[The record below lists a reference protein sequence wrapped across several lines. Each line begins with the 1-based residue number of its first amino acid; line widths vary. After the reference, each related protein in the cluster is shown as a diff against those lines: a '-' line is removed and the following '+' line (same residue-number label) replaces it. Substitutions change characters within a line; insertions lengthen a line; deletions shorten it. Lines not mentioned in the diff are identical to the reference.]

1 MKNAAYMLPFLLAAA
16 LLAGSCGKRE
26 ESPRPVP
33 QQVDLQLR
41 AVWRGA
47 ASRTELGPVGG
58 GAPES
63 EQEVRWSVG
72 DRIAVWAFDAETG
85 AVQLDRT
92 LFTFATYN
100 ADYASADFRAT
111 AGEMPVGTYT
121 YYAFYPAEAAT
132 GAAAG
137 GTAFDLEIPAVQTG
151 DYDPA
156 ADLMAATATGA
167 RLPAVGSSHP
177 SAQEPPQLVFRHL
190 THLLRIEIPGG
201 RNRLGREIKRLE
213 ITFPREVAGR
223 VAFDAAHPETAALAD
238 GTRTVTLD
246 FPDDRLLTE
255 SAPEAPRYAWVYIW
269 PGALEGEIDF
279 RAYDTAGVP
288 SKKKTVAVSKSAA
301 AQRITPVRLTV
312 PASLFS
318 DGDTNGVTYLELDPT
333 VNFLGEEL
341 TSLTL
346 SGQTFVKPFTT
357 ETTET
362 LAVAPTAA
370 GSFRFA
376 LCKPAA
382 EVAGTE
388 LGVTY
393 TSEHAALPGYKFALP
408 ASLTASEEYHL
419 FRIGVPYLF
428 FEDFVT
434 TSGSDYHYDS
444 KTTATS
450 EDTHCQA
457 NSLGNANLPGWTG
470 ARWKTQANTSLSASA
485 YNSSWGSSTHT
496 AGRVDSP
503 VLPITGTS
511 VIAVAY
517 DFGGKSDNNEG
528 TCNFGIST
536 STDGPINGGKGG
548 NATLPDTEIEG
559 FAVGSN
565 GSFTNFPTK
574 KTATI
579 PAAPVGTRLSWCC
592 NKTSGQWLGSYAY
605 IFLDNI
611 KVSVGGKVQND
622 QLNYRSYFGADKTI
636 LAQ

>member
-41 AVWRGA
+41 AVWGGA

-92 LFTFATYN
+92 HFTFATYN

-111 AGEMPVGTYT
+111 AAEMPAGTYT

-177 SAQEPPQLVFRHL
+177 SVQEPPQLAFRHL

-223 VAFDAAHPETAALAD
+223 VAFDAAHPEAAALAD

-255 SAPEAPRYAWVYIW
+255 STPEAPRYAWVYIW
-269 PGALEGEIDF
+269 PGDLEGEIAF

-288 SKKKTVAVSKSAA
+288 SEATTAAVSKSAA

-312 PASLFS
+312 PPSPFS
-318 DGDTNGVTYLELDPT
+318 GITYIELDPT

-346 SGQTFVKPFTT
+346 SGQTFFKPFTT

-393 TSEHAALPGYKFALP
+393 ESEHAALPGYRFVLP
-408 ASLTASEEYHL
+408 ASLAASADFHT

-428 FEDFVT
+428 FEDF
-434 TSGSDYHYDS
+434 SGAGNGNHNYSQR
-444 KTTATS
+444 TAAS
-450 EDTHCQA
+450 SREDQA
-457 NSLGNANLPGWTG
+457 NSLESVNLPGWTG
-470 ARWKTQANTSLSASA
+470 ARWETQANALSASA
-485 YNSSWGSSTHT
+485 YTSRWGSSTHT

-503 VLPITGTS
+503 VLPITGTTA
-511 VIAVAY
+511 IAVSY

-528 TCNFGIST
+528 TCNFGISA
-536 STDGPINGGKGG
+536 STDGPINGGRQG
-548 NATLPDTEIEG
+548 NATLPETEIEG

-565 GSFTNFPTK
+565 GSFTNFPTPR
-574 KTATI
+574 TPSI

-592 NKTSGQWLGSYAY
+592 NKTSGSLGGSFTY

>member
-1 MKNAAYMLPFLLAAA
+1 MKNAAHILPFLLAAA
-16 LLAGSCGKRE
+16 LLAASCDKRE
-26 ESPRPVP
+26 EALQPVQ

-41 AVWRGA
+41 AVWGG
-47 ASRTELGPVGG
+47 ASRTELGPVGD
-58 GAPES
+58 GAAES
-63 EQEVRWSVG
+63 AQEVRWSIG

-111 AGEMPVGTYT
+111 AAEMPVGTYT
-121 YYAFYPAEAAT
+121 YYAFYPAEAAA

-151 DYDPA
+151 AYDPA
-156 ADLMAATATGA
+156 ADLMVATATGA
-167 RLPAVGSSHP
+167 RLPVIGSSYP
-177 SAQEPPQLVFRHL
+177 STSEPPQLAFRHL

-201 RNRLGREIKRLE
+201 RNGLGREIKRLE

-223 VAFDAAHPETAALAD
+223 VAFDAAHPEAAALAG

-246 FPDDRLLTE
+246 FPDDKLLTE
-255 SAPEAPRYAWVYIW
+255 STPETPRYAWVCIW
-269 PGALEGEIDF
+269 PGALEGEIAF

-288 SKKKTVAVSKSAA
+288 SGAVTAAVSKEAA

-312 PASLFS
+312 PPSPFS
-318 DGDTNGVTYLELDPT
+318 GITYIELDPT

-341 TSLTL
+341 TGLTL
-346 SGQTFVKPFTT
+346 SGQTFFKPFTT

-362 LAVAPTAA
+362 LTVAPTAA

-376 LCKPAA
+376 VCKPAA
-382 EVAGTE
+382 EIAGTE

-393 TSEHAALPGYKFALP
+393 TSEHAALPGYRFALP
-408 ASLTASEEYHL
+408 ASLAASADFHT

-434 TSGSDYHYDS
+434 TSGSDYNYAS
-444 KTTATS
+444 KTTFSS
-450 EDTHCQA
+450 EDSHCQA
-457 NSLGNANLPGWTG
+457 NSLGNANLSGWTG

-511 VIAVAY
+511 AIAVAY

-548 NATLPDTEIEG
+548 NATLPETEIEG

-574 KTATI
+574 KTASI

-592 NKTSGQWLGSYAY
+592 NKTSGQILGSYAY

-611 KVSVGGKVQND
+611 KVSVGSEVKNG
-622 QLNYRSYFGADKTI
+622 QLDYRSCFGADKTI

>member
-41 AVWRGA
+41 AVWGGA

-137 GTAFDLEIPAVQTG
+137 GTAFDLKIPAVQTG

-177 SAQEPPQLVFRHL
+177 SAQEPPQLAFRHL

-223 VAFDAAHPETAALAD
+223 VAFDAAHPEAAALAD

-255 SAPEAPRYAWVYIW
+255 STPEAPRYAWVYIW
-269 PGALEGEIDF
+269 PGDLEGEIAF

-288 SKKKTVAVSKSAA
+288 SEATTAAVSKSAA

-312 PASLFS
+312 PPSPFS
-318 DGDTNGVTYLELDPT
+318 GITYIELDPA

-346 SGQTFVKPFTT
+346 SGHTFVKPFTT

-376 LCKPAA
+376 VCKPAA

-393 TSEHAALPGYKFALP
+393 ESEHALLENRALALPGTLTP
-408 ASLTASEEYHL
+408 AGDYCTVP
-419 FRIGVPYLF
+419 FTVPYLF
-428 FEDFVT
+428 EENFDQA
-434 TSGSDYHYDS
+434 SGASRDGNNDKDMLDQH
-444 KTTATS
+444 
-450 EDTHCQA
+450 
-457 NSLGNANLPGWTG
+457 NVLGGWSA
-470 ARWKTQANTSLSASA
+470 ARYSISAGKAIRISA
-485 YNSSWGSSTHT
+485 YLASSLYTDPDHGDNHRGRLDTPFLPLKKAAKITVSYRVAGTRDKALVGNRYTYAKYQLGLDTQSGAIAGTNVALARVAFEESSRSAFTYDGSYTNIPDSRSIDIPDCTNEH
-496 AGRVDSP
+496 RVAWRS
-503 VLPITGTS
+503 S
-511 VIAVAY
+511 
-517 DFGGKSDNNEG
+517 FE
-528 TCNFGIST
+528 
-536 STDGPINGGKGG
+536 TDG
-548 NATLPDTEIEG
+548 
-559 FAVGSN
+559 GS
-565 GSFTNFPTK
+565 GRT
-574 KTATI
+574 
-579 PAAPVGTRLSWCC
+579 V
-592 NKTSGQWLGSYAY
+592 YVY
-605 IFLDNI
+605 LDDI
-611 KVSVGGKVQND
+611 RISIAKQ
-622 QLNYRSYFGADKTI
+622 Q
-636 LAQ
+636 